1 MCRASTEQKAS
12 ATGIYCRNIERQGIS
27 ASEGSTENENGL
39 AQRDI
44 AFYSLPHLLSQSI
57 RAFGNSEWPVGCFRQ
72 LKLWVRGVHMR
83 KAVFFAICFA
93 ILAAT
98 AYGQSSSTMAD
109 DQVNASYLQGVKPYS
124 RATGSNAD
132 GGGCW
137 ESTQRER
144 CWESIR

>member
-1 MCRASTEQKAS
+1 MPLPSKKQAQRVFTVEISR
-12 ATGIYCRNIERQGIS
+12 GQGIS
-27 ASEGSTENENGL
+27 ASGGSTENENGL

-57 RAFGNSEWPVGCFRQ
+57 RAFGNSEWSAGCFRQ
-72 LKLWVRGVHMR
+72 SKLWVRGVHMR

-93 ILAAT
+93 MLAAT

-137 ESTQRER
+137 ESTHRER